1 MRSLYARRYNA
12 RRGNVEE
19 DMVLIRLAHGLI
31 ATLSKRKSVPKL
43 HQAESS
49 APSLPVRL
57 VDIGLGPGQFPRV
70 VDMVGQTPR
79 YVALSYSWGA
89 SRTRLTSSNLQ
100 SFQKSIKPSEVQ
112 EWQAAI
118 DLTRKLGV
126 QYLWIDSLCVVQD
139 DQEEILD
146 AISDMR
152 RIFSSCVGTLIE
164 ARSDTFKSPLDQSID
179 CRPFSMFLNWSQ
191 PEEAFLVQRC
201 LQTPSWSWDS
211 RSWTHQELIL
221 SHEESVRMRLRDG
234 LYNHRICE
242 PNDQAIIEY
251 VIEWVEEPKTS
262 EDVKKNN
269 IVYADKLTQTHTE
282 VNDAECDEASIKI
295 DDGIRYVDT
304 SKYFEA
310 LASFT
315 AAKELISV
323 IKPLN
328 QRSRKIHAIA
338 SAGISTVYLTQ
349 NLPAIAL
356 GIVEAALAFHS
367 GLPLTKY
374 SLALE

>member
-152 RIFSSCVGTLIE
+152 RIYFH
-164 ARSDTFKSPLDQSID
+164 
-179 CRPFSMFLNWSQ
+179 
-191 PEEAFLVQRC
+191 LVWALSLRR
-201 LQTPSWSWDS
+201 D
-211 RSWTHQELIL
+211 LIL
-221 SHEESVRMRLRDG
+221 L
-234 LYNHRICE
+234 NH
-242 PNDQAIIEY
+242 
-251 VIEWVEEPKTS
+251 
-262 EDVKKNN
+262 
-269 IVYADKLTQTHTE
+269 H
-282 VNDAECDEASIKI
+282 
-295 DDGIRYVDT
+295 
-304 SKYFEA
+304 
-310 LASFT
+310 
-315 AAKELISV
+315 
-323 IKPLN
+323 
-328 QRSRKIHAIA
+328 
-338 SAGISTVYLTQ
+338 
-349 NLPAIAL
+349 
-356 GIVEAALAFHS
+356 
-367 GLPLTKY
+367 
-374 SLALE
+374 